1 MNLESIISNPFVIA
15 FFFYMIGYWQGKRYD
30 DVMVDT
36 VSTLEKDLFKLDDKV
51 SSLMVKTGLDDI
63 DWKLNEWIDE
73 EPASK
78 NE

>member
-15 FFFYMIGYWQGKRYD
+15 LFFYLIGYWQGRRHD
-30 DVMVDT
+30 DAIVGT
-36 VSTLEKDLFKLDDKV
+36 INTFEKELFKLDDKV
-51 SSLMVKTGLDDI
+51 NSLMVKTGLDDI